1 MFLLNYSEIYTKIH
15 LLDNCCIEKVEDSLT
30 DQLPAAQQAVFTSM
44 DGRNE
49 AIKWGDLEVAANTL
63 PAYEQTGLLLI
74 KERLGYLPP
83 SNITLPIEP
92 HLRTLLSNYKAGV
105 ISFDKM
111 IKIADEY
118 IKLARNED
126 IRRNT
131 TLVYDQQ
138 MYEKYHTFLP
148 HLTNAVQQ
156 RIAKFLGFM
165 PDTNYSVE
173 AEIFLRKVM
182 ATDTVYLGNEITEY
196 DKQAITILLYRKRL
210 LASGLQIANAMALIF
225 ATG

>member
-1 MFLLNYSEIYTKIH
+1 MFLLNYSEIYTKIQ
-15 LLDNCCIEKVEDSLT
+15 LLKNCRIEKIEDSLI
-30 DQLPAAQQAVFTSM
+30 DQLPTARQTVSTSM

-63 PAYEQTGLLLI
+63 PAYEQTGLILI

-105 ISFDKM
+105 LSFDQM

-131 TLVYDQQ
+131 TSEYDRQ

-148 HLTNAVQQ
+148 HLAKAAQQ
-156 RIAKFLGFM
+156 RITKFLGYI
-165 PDTNYSVE
+165 PDMVYSAE